1 MTVGNLT
8 IIIVGVLF
16 FIFFGVEL
24 VGLPWSELISVI
36 IDASGDVIIL
46 FIVFI
51 VPILIGYVIGAL
63 VTWLC
68 KHWDDKVFKGKQNN
82 F

>member
-8 IIIVGVLF
+8 TIIVGVLF

-51 VPILIGYVIGAL
+51 LWYI
-63 VTWLC
+63 
-68 KHWDDKVFKGKQNN
+68 
-82 F
+82 

>member
-8 IIIVGVLF
+8 TIIVGVLF

-24 VGLPWSELISVI
+24 VGLPWSELIDVI
-36 IDASGDVIIL
+36 FGAFGAVIIL
-46 FIVFI
+46 FIVS
-51 VPILIGYVIGAL
+51 ILIGYVIGAL

-68 KHWDDKVFKGKQNN
+68 KHWDDKVFKRK
-82 F
+82 